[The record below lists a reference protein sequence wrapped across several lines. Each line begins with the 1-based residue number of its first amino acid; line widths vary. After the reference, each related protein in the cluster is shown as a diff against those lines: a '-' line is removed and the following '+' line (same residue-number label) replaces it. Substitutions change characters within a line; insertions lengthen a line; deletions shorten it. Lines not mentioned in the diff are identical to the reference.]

1 MGLIG
6 AMGDGMLINCWSL
19 FWAGGESG
27 LCPAFF
33 GSGLA
38 FFTGFG
44 LTFATGSGFS
54 GEAGLGFS

>member
-6 AMGDGMLINCWSL
+6 AIGDGMLINCWSL
-19 FWAGGESG
+19 FWAGGKSA
-27 LCPAFF
+27 LWLVFF

-44 LTFATGSGFS
+44 LTFAAGSDFA
-54 GEAGLGFS
+54 GEAGLVFF